1 MCHVT
6 QSTCILQRD
15 AEEVRREAG
24 LWGLQEI
31 SRQGLRAG
39 VRAAQGLLRVCE
51 GVKGLPVP
59 AQYWEDA
66 ADALREASGTLLPLW
81 HFADARVR
89 SRAVTAL
96 AWSPGHADLFAA
108 AYGSFDAQAQV
119 PHRCVLNPKRGRQQE
134 ECRMDPNNVTR
145 MP

>member
-1 MCHVT
+1 MLT
-6 QSTCILQRD
+6 
-15 AEEVRREAG
+15 
-24 LWGLQEI
+24 
-31 SRQGLRAG
+31 
-39 VRAAQGLLRVCE
+39 
-51 GVKGLPVP
+51 
-59 AQYWEDA
+59 QYWEDA

-119 PHRCVLNPKRGRQQE
+119 LQSLCKL
-134 ECRMDPNNVTR
+134 MISTS
-145 MP
+145 